1 MPMNNHDNE
10 RFVELMTILASAYHQ
25 EADRA
30 TLEAYSIGLSDVPI
44 TAIET
49 AVYRAIRGSTFFP
62 SVAELRELAGEMK
75 PEARAIKAW
84 DAFCK
89 ARGSY
94 GYYVTVDFDDPVIN
108 ATVRNLGGWM
118 AVDDR
123 IDEEGDKWVRKD
135 FERVYMALMSS
146 GVSASEAMPLIGFH
160 EQNNRFLGQ
169 LTLRDGKPAIKPPQ
183 KVITGLPPHRQGVLA
198 QPIPTEDVKELSGD
212 TRLLKDIGCPIGLA
226 RLAKS
231 VVSPN

>member
-1 MPMNNHDNE
+1 MDE
-10 RFVELMTILASAYHQ
+10 SDKLRFGKLIAVLASAYRQ

-44 TAIET
+44 EAIET
-49 AVYRAIRGSTFFP
+49 AVDRAIRGSTFFP

-84 DAFCK
+84 DAFRK
-89 ARGSY
+89 GRDSY

-118 AVDDR
+118 AMDDR

-135 FERVYMALMSS
+135 FERVYMSLMSS

-160 EQNNRFLGQ
+160 EQNNRLNGYA
-169 LTLRDGKPAIKPPQ
+169 DAIKPPQ
-183 KVITGLPPHRQGVLA
+183 KVLTGLPPHRQGVLA
-198 QPIPTEDVKELSGD
+198 QPIPKEDVKELSGD
-212 TRLLKDIGCPIGLA
+212 TRLLKDIGCPTE
-226 RLAKS
+226 
-231 VVSPN
+231 

>member
-1 MPMNNHDNE
+1 MMDE
-10 RFVELMTILASAYHQ
+10 SDKLRFGKLMTILAAAFRQ
-25 EADRA
+25 EADKP

-44 TAIET
+44 EAIDT
-49 AVYRAIRGSTFFP
+49 AVKRAIHGSKFFP

-89 ARGSY
+89 GRDSY
-94 GYYVTVDFDDPVIN
+94 GYYTTVDFDDPVIN

-123 IDEEGDKWVRKD
+123 LDEEGDKWFRKD
-135 FERVYMALMSS
+135 FERVYVALMSS

-160 EQNNRFLGQ
+160 EQSNRFLGQ

-183 KVITGLPPHRQGVLA
+183 KVLTGLPPHRQGVLA
-198 QPIPTEDVKELSGD
+198 QPIPTEGVKELPGD
-212 TRLLKDIGCPIGLA
+212 TRLLKGIGRPTE
-226 RLAKS
+226 
-231 VVSPN
+231 